1 MKKTGK
7 FLIVCVIVMVVA
19 FAGCYFFKDD
29 IVEIYEQE
37 KTVATVKDSIYHTT
51 NASVIECTS
60 ISYFTV
66 SSKAENE
73 REYIDRG
80 VYIIDQEQELY
91 QHLIYQD
98 EQEIEYTYIIDY
110 VNAIPS
116 SLEGYSLYNQWFHS
130 AFGIAVNAVDK
141 DYNDVYVELKPDLW
155 SCAYGRFDQEIISGR
170 TDKVSFG
177 KVLENVDIEEV
188 GEEECN
194 GERAT
199 HYRIQMDFSIEY
211 HYGPGESLGD
221 PLTWAQFLELYCFTD
236 NLKEQFPEE
245 YEAVIKMAEDYVS
258 SCYDIWISEDGYLL
272 KLQKDD
278 SVEFYYMLMMGNEDG
293 AANWFFEYGAPK
305 IINEQIYKY
314 NQDAKQI
321 QLPTEYDD
329 FR

>member
-7 FLIVCVIVMVVA
+7 FLIVSLMVAAVV
-19 FAGCYFFKDD
+19 FAGYYFFQDD
-29 IVEIYEQE
+29 VVEFYEQE
-37 KTVATVKDSIYHTT
+37 KMSAEVKDSIYHTT
-51 NASVIECTS
+51 NASVIECET
-60 ISYFTV
+60 ISYFV
-66 SSKAENE
+66 DSSEAENG
-73 REYIDRG
+73 REYIDWS
-80 VYIIDQEQELY
+80 VYVIDQEQELY
-91 QHLIYQD
+91 QRYVYQD
-98 EQEIEYTYIIDY
+98 EQTMESTYIMDY
-110 VNAIPS
+110 ANAVPCDV
-116 SLEGYSLYNQWFHS
+116 EGYFIYNRWIYS
-130 AFGIAVNAVDK
+130 SFGNAVNMVNK
-141 DYNDVYVELKPDLW
+141 SYEDVYIELKPDTW
-155 SCAYGRFDQEIISGR
+155 YCIYGSIEQDITSGR
-170 TDKVSFG
+170 ADKLSYG
-177 KVLENVDIEEV
+177 KVLEYANGEKI

-199 HYRIQMDFSIEY
+199 HYRIQMDFSKEY